1 MLGVEIAPEEPLD
14 EVAALGAAAETAGFD
29 AALVSCHYNNR
40 DPMLAAARLADATE
54 SIRVGPAAAN
64 PYESHPVKLAGAV
77 ATLAET
83 APGRTLCGLAPG
95 DRSTL
100 RNLGIERERPLRRV
114 LETMQVARTLW
125 DGERVDHDGTFRA
138 RDAGLNFDAECVP
151 VYVGAQGP
159 DMLRMAG
166 KHADGA
172 LVNASH
178 PTDVAWAADRIA
190 EGRADRPAER
200 GDFEAVV
207 YAVTSV
213 AADGDAARAAARFPV
228 AFVAAGAADPVLERH
243 DIDTAAAASVAGA
256 VEAGEFRTAAERVT
270 ETMLDAFA
278 VAGSP
283 SEVAE
288 GLTALTEHADGLV
301 AGWPLGPDPG
311 EAIRLL
317 GAALDPANQE
327 R

>member
-1 MLGVEIAPEEPLD
+1 MLGIELTPEHPLD
-14 EVAALGAAAETAGFD
+14 RLVDLGTAAESAGYDTIF
-29 AALVSCHYNNR
+29 VSSHYNNR
-40 DPMLAAARLADATE
+40 SPFAALSRLADATATV
-54 SIRVGPAAAN
+54 RLGPGVVN
-64 PYESHPVKLAGAV
+64 PLERHPVTLAGEV
-77 ATLAET
+77 ATVAE
-83 APGRTLCGLAPG
+83 ASGGRAVFGIGPG
-95 DRSTL
+95 DPSTL